1 MAYLPRHLLGLE
13 AATSVLDAA
22 LNRRSTG
29 AKVPRPHLDLVAR
42 ATKTL
47 PAGTLLAMGGHYHTI
62 DGVEGE
68 LQPGAPL
75 GVNAPVPFYLAANRK
90 LVRAVGAGAPIT
102 LADIDIDADSML
114 LAERQRQ
121 DQRFFRKTA

>member
-1 MAYLPRHLLGLE
+1 
-13 AATSVLDAA
+13 
-22 LNRRSTG
+22 
-29 AKVPRPHLDLVAR
+29 
-42 ATKTL
+42 
-47 PAGTLLAMGGHYHTI
+47 MGGHYHTI

-102 LADIDIDADSML
+102 LADIDIDAGSML